1 MWHTLQRFGEWGISL
16 KNEANFTLLKRR
28 LLIQLIQGLV
38 VSVVVLLFL
47 FSLFSGVVAE
57 WVLQFFQ
64 TKLSLDYESAFTI
77 YHRAIRQN
85 KIEIISLLMIGAI
98 YFIFRQLINTVMT
111 YFNEI
116 DDNLKTIVTESDTLT
131 ELSPELSSIS
141 VKINQSKQII
151 NHREMA
157 LKDSEMKK
165 NDLVVYLAHDIKT
178 PLTSIIGYLSFLVE
192 AEEIDELVRQKYL
205 ALVLTKANDLEGL
218 INEFFDI
225 TRFNM
230 QDIVLTKQQ
239 ADLKLMLQQ
248 IVDERSFEMEAK
260 GQWAEMEA
268 ESLLIS
274 VDLEKFARVLNNLV
288 KNAILYGDDHSPIN
302 IKTKDTAL
310 GVTLTIANA
319 SDTLSEEAMATMFDK
334 FIRLNRART
343 TNNGGAGLGLA
354 ISKDIVEA
362 HDGQIAV
369 ASRDRVTTFTIF
381 LPKI

>member
-1 MWHTLQRFGEWGISL
+1 
-16 KNEANFTLLKRR
+16 
-28 LLIQLIQGLV
+28 
-38 VSVVVLLFL
+38 
-47 FSLFSGVVAE
+47 
-57 WVLQFFQ
+57 
-64 TKLSLDYESAFTI
+64 
-77 YHRAIRQN
+77 
-85 KIEIISLLMIGAI
+85 
-98 YFIFRQLINTVMT
+98 
-111 YFNEI
+111 
-116 DDNLKTIVTESDTLT
+116 
-131 ELSPELSSIS
+131 
-141 VKINQSKQII
+141 
-151 NHREMA
+151 
-157 LKDSEMKK
+157 
-165 NDLVVYLAHDIKT
+165 
-178 PLTSIIGYLSFLVE
+178 
-192 AEEIDELVRQKYL
+192 
-205 ALVLTKANDLEGL
+205 
-218 INEFFDI
+218 
-225 TRFNM
+225 
-230 QDIVLTKQQ
+230 
-239 ADLKLMLQQ
+239 MLQQ

-260 GQWAEMEA
+260 GQWAEMEV

-354 ISKDIVEA
+354 ISKDIIEA